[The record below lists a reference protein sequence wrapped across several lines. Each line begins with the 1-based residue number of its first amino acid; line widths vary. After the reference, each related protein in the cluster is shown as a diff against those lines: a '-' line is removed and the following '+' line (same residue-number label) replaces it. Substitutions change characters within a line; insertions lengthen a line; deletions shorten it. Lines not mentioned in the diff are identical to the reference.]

1 MKKRNKYYIRDKE
14 YKSLCK
20 KLCDN
25 QQAQRDLGWIELETP
40 IFIGYRAKLEPRQDI
55 QNRDDAWVF
64 WDICNSLS
72 TTEFARKIDQ
82 FHWNV
87 KKKRNQFVDMR
98 RPHIKGI
105 SESVYNSIPP
115 QIQKYFKLDEHYSRY
130 PYYYCDVP
138 NFYWEIVYEKEYRT
152 KVRRIDSDL
161 KREESEI
168 RRRIDFDFYNE
179 NNHMSGSPSWFRR
192 RLNKSQK
199 AKSKQTLY
207 NIMYNGDEDAT
218 FEDNYKSA
226 SWLWW

>member
-64 WDICNSLS
+64 WDISKNLS
-72 TTEFARKIDQ
+72 TTEFARKIEH

-87 KKKRNQFVDMR
+87 KKKRNWFVEMKK
-98 RPHIKGI
+98 PHIKSI

-115 QIQKYFKLDEHYSRY
+115 QIQKYFKLDEHYYRY
-130 PYYYCDVP
+130 PCYYCDVP

-161 KREESEI
+161 KKEESEI

-207 NIMYNGDEDAT
+207 NIIYNGDEDAT

-226 SWLWW
+226 NWLWW